1 MAARINRGAKFKN
14 GRTVDEFEE
23 IYNALYFKFCR
34 ETDIIDQRRRFTMFK
49 AKFLVRLM
57 NMRNTGLMLDMNMMV
72 NDWVNTNIDQL
83 YNSYK

>member
-1 MAARINRGAKFKN
+1 
-14 GRTVDEFEE
+14 
-23 IYNALYFKFCR
+23 
-34 ETDIIDQRRRFTMFK
+34 
-49 AKFLVRLM
+49 M

>member
-1 MAARINRGAKFKN
+1 
-14 GRTVDEFEE
+14 
-23 IYNALYFKFCR
+23 
-34 ETDIIDQRRRFTMFK
+34 MFK